1 MLLLKERE
9 GKLIQELKELIYSRK
24 YPITQYRML
33 KTEKRFEPAESI
45 NTDSWELMTNRQL
58 WGGHNETYYFETVIT
73 VPKECQGKTLTYEL
87 RTGREGEWDALN
99 PQFLAYVNGRI
110 VQGLDVNHREILLTE
125 QAHAGEQYR

>member
-58 WGGHNETYYFETVIT
+58 WGGHNETYYYMQFT
-73 VPKECQGKTLTYEL
+73 PRQGRRMLSARLY
-87 RTGREGEWDALN
+87 
-99 PQFLAYVNGRI
+99 PQ
-110 VQGLDVNHREILLTE
+110 
-125 QAHAGEQYR
+125 